1 MVMLAQYAL
10 GITPDQWT
18 YHVGIRSR
26 LVLRKEVV
34 YNLKISIPT
43 GTGKSLFLALRL
55 SFCHLQ
61 FLILRLV
68 NDVEPKRL
76 RDDYRLGNMHELG
89 RHTLVES

>member
-34 YNLKISIPT
+34 CNLKISIPT
-43 GTGKSLFLALRL
+43 GTGKRLFLALYL
-55 SFCHLQ
+55 SFHLQ
-61 FLILRLV
+61 FLALRLV
-68 NDVEPKRL
+68 NDVELKRM
-76 RDDYRLGNMHELG
+76 RDDYRRGNMHELG
-89 RHTLVES
+89 T

>member
-1 MVMLAQYAL
+1 MPAQYAL
-10 GITPDQWT
+10 GITPDQWA

-34 YNLKISIPT
+34 CNLKISIPT
-43 GTGKSLFLALRL
+43 GTGKSLFLALHL

-61 FLILRLV
+61 FLTLRLV
-68 NDVEPKRL
+68 NDVELKRL
-76 RDDYRLGNMHELG
+76 RDDCRRGNMHELG